1 MPAGRRWSGCPGRRS
16 GRRSGEN
23 PAATGFRAERA
34 RNTLRGVTRPVDIFE
49 EIVRL
54 RREGIPAALATI
66 VGTRGSTP
74 GRTSMR
80 LLVLADGAFLGT
92 VGGGCL
98 EAEVYDAALEVLADE
113 QPRSLTFRL
122 TEQDSPDSGLMCG
135 GEVTIFVEPISTP
148 SLWIFGGGH
157 VSKAL
162 TQVATL
168 AGFRTTVVDDRA
180 DYATAARF
188 PEAHATLARPYPE
201 AVATMPIR
209 QNAYAV
215 VVTRGHR
222 EDGVVLEALGRR
234 FAAGDRL
241 RFLGMI
247 GSKTKQALL
256 WKHLRAA
263 GIGDDFLATVRTPMG
278 AYLGGKSHEEIAVSV
293 VAELIAVRRLGHDLA
308 ATWAGRS
315 KPRGRAEGVRP
326 PRGDDAG
333 EAAG

>member
-1 MPAGRRWSGCPGRRS
+1 VSRHPD
-16 GRRSGEN
+16 
-23 PAATGFRAERA
+23 
-34 RNTLRGVTRPVDIFE
+34 LFE

-74 GRTSMR
+74 GRISMR
-80 LLVLADGAFLGT
+80 LLVLADGTFLGT

-98 EAEVYDAALEVLADE
+98 EAEVYDTAMQVLADE

-122 TEQDSPDSGLMCG
+122 TEQESPDSGLLCG

-162 TQVATL
+162 CQVAVL

-180 DYATAARF
+180 EYATAARF
-188 PEAHATLARPYPE
+188 PDAHATQVLPYGE
-201 AVATMPIR
+201 AVAQMPFR
-209 QNAYAV
+209 QNSYAV

-222 EDGVVLEALGRR
+222 EDGVVLEHLARR
-234 FAAGDRL
+234 FDRGDRL
-241 RFLGMI
+241 RYLGMI

-256 WKHLRAA
+256 WKDLRSSGVAEP
-263 GIGDDFLATVRTPMG
+263 FLAGVRTPMG
-278 AYLGGKSHEEIAVSV
+278 AYLGGRSHEEIAVAV

-308 ATWAGRS
+308 GTWAGRQ
-315 KPRGRAEGVRP
+315 KPKGRTEGVRDLP
-326 PRGDDAG
+326 
-333 EAAG
+333 AADGGA

>member
-1 MPAGRRWSGCPGRRS
+1 
-16 GRRSGEN
+16 
-23 PAATGFRAERA
+23 
-34 RNTLRGVTRPVDIFE
+34 LDIFE
-49 EIVRL
+49 EVVRL
-54 RREGIPAALATI
+54 RREGMPAALATI

-74 GRTSMR
+74 GRTTMR
-80 LLVLADGAFLGT
+80 LLVLADGTFLGT

-98 EAEVYDAALEVLADE
+98 EAEVYDTALQVLACD

-135 GEVTIFVEPISTP
+135 GEVTIFVEPITTP
-148 SLWIFGGGH
+148 ALWIFGGGH

-162 TQVATL
+162 CQVAAL

-180 DYATAARF
+180 GFSSAERF
-188 PEAHATLARPYPE
+188 PEAGATVTQAFPE
-201 AVATMPIR
+201 AVAAMPVR
-209 QNAYAV
+209 SNSYAV

-222 EDGVVLEALGRR
+222 EDGVVLEALGKR
-234 FAAGDRL
+234 FAVGERL

-247 GSKTKQALL
+247 GSRTKQALL

-278 AYLGGKSHEEIAVSV
+278 AYLGGRSHEEIAVSV

-308 ATWAGRS
+308 ATWSERKRPHGRL
-315 KPRGRAEGVRP
+315 EGVRERP
-326 PRGDDAG
+326 AADNAG
-333 EAAG
+333 

>member
-1 MPAGRRWSGCPGRRS
+1 MSS
-16 GRRSGEN
+16 
-23 PAATGFRAERA
+23 
-34 RNTLRGVTRPVDIFE
+34 RPDIFE

-54 RREGIPAALATI
+54 RAEGIPAALATI

-80 LLVLADGAFLGT
+80 LLVLADGTFVGT

-98 EAEVYDAALEVLADE
+98 EAEVYDTALQVLADE

-122 TEQDSPDSGLMCG
+122 TEDDSPDSGLMCG

-162 TQVATL
+162 TQVASI
-168 AGFRTTVVDDRA
+168 AGFCTTVVDDRA
-180 DYATAARF
+180 EFSTRERF
-188 PEAHATLARPYPE
+188 PEAHATLTAAYPD
-201 AVATMPIR
+201 AVAAMPIR
-209 QNAYAV
+209 PNTFVV

-234 FAAGDRL
+234 FAHGERV

-308 ATWAGRS
+308 ATWEGR
-315 KPRGRAEGVRP
+315 KRVRARGEGVRDL
-326 PRGDDAG
+326 RTD
-333 EAAG
+333 AAG